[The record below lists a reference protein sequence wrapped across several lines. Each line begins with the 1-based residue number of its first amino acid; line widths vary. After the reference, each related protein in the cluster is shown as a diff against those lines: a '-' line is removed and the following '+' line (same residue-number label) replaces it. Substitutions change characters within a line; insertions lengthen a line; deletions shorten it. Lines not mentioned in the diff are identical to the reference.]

1 MQKKMFKN
9 FEWGILICTIILLA
23 IGLVALFSATQNSDY
38 EEFKKQIMW
47 IGISIP
53 VIVVVILVDY
63 EILAKISPV
72 IYGLSLI
79 SLVAVLFTE
88 PINGA
93 TSWFNIGPFSFQPA
107 EFAKIAVVL
116 FMANVMVKLQQK
128 GREEINRF
136 CKLGIILATVAVPT
150 LLIIK
155 QPDYGTA
162 LAFLVALIFMLYVAG
177 INKKYIITAVLLVVI
192 LVPLAYFFILPE
204 HAKARIDVYLNPNL
218 DPRGDGYNIIQSK
231 LAIGAGKIFG
241 MGLFKGNQTQLGYL
255 YPKTTDFIFA
265 VISEEMGF
273 VVAGAIIVLYVILIT
288 KSIQVAKTA
297 KDDLGSYI
305 ATGIVGIFFFHML
318 ENIGMTMG
326 LLPITGIPLPFVS
339 YGGSSMLT
347 NLTLIAILLNISTRR
362 KKAMFIE

>member
-192 LVPLAYFFILPE
+192 LVPLAYLFILPE

-231 LAIGAGKIFG
+231 LAIGAGQIFG

>member
-116 FMANVMVKLQQK
+116 FMANVIVKLQQK
-128 GREEINRF
+128 GRDEINRF
-136 CKLGIILATVAVPT
+136 WKLGIILATVAVPT

-231 LAIGAGKIFG
+231 LAIGAGQIFG

-347 NLTLIAILLNISTRR
+347 NLTLIAILLNISARR